1 MKKKIAIAGA
11 AIMAAVVVY
20 WAIAQTAP
28 PPLASIFPTGALVYL
43 EAKDFSAL
51 AGDWDRSVEKAA
63 WLNSANYEAFSR
75 SALFLKLG
83 QAQTDFATAAGVPPD
98 YALLKSVA
106 GANSALAIYNIDA
119 LQFLYVTRL
128 PSARAMNTAL
138 WKARGNYQTRRAGGA
153 DFYVKEDAATNR
165 VAAFAYSGDL
175 LMLATREDLMAGAL
189 ELLASSAGTTRG
201 AQPPPALGGEKWF
214 ADAIQ
219 AAPPGANDLRLVY
232 SLDRLEQAPQFRSH
246 WVQRN
251 AAALREF
258 SSGLAD
264 MERANGDMRE
274 RRVLLR
280 ANATAAISDESA
292 TGQLLAAV
300 PDDAGFYRA
309 RLVSGSAVSNSGPA
323 GSSYVDADQVEKSI
337 EEKIFAATGPP
348 KARNDFAPQVA
359 AERESGSEQDLE
371 TRIDQPPLADDR
383 VARAFAPLRER
394 LSAMALQ
401 AMLEVGS
408 TNVDSD
414 QVFVGSQSAIV
425 LLANANWDADAIR
438 GAISSA
444 AGSLW
449 SNGGL
454 GAGWRARAGSNGI
467 WELDGLGRIAMAVDG
482 RWLVIGS
489 FAGTS
494 GGNSGNS
501 TDLVSA
507 ILARRNRPALGGA
520 VYAAGWRH
528 ARELPNFERMMRL
541 IDFPQ
546 SHAGPG
552 DVGGTLS
559 NPGPGREPMFYSEN
573 IASFGRVLGRLQ
585 SAAIAVHDAGG
596 MLRETVDYR
605 IVP

>member
-1 MKKKIAIAGA
+1 MKKKIAIASA
-11 AIMAAVVVY
+11 AIMAAVVY

-28 PPLASIFPTGALVYL
+28 PPLATIFPTGALVYL
-43 EAKDFSAL
+43 EAKDFSSL
-51 AGDWDRSVEKAA
+51 VGDWDRSDEKAA
-63 WLNSANYEAFSR
+63 WLKSANYEAFSR

-106 GANSALAIYNIDA
+106 GTNSALAIYNIGH
-119 LQFLYVTRL
+119 LEFLYVTHL

-138 WKARGNYQTRRAGGA
+138 WKARGNYQTRKVGGV
-153 DFYVKEDAATNR
+153 DFYVKEDVATHR
-165 VAAFAYSGDL
+165 VAAFAYSGDV

-189 ELLASSAGTTRG
+189 ELLASSARGSAGG
-201 AQPPPALGGEKWF
+201 AQPPSLASEKWF

-219 AAPPGANDLRLVY
+219 AALPGPSDLRLVY

-246 WVQRN
+246 WMQRGTR
-251 AAALREF
+251 ATLREF

-264 MERANGDMRE
+264 LERTSGEMRE

-280 ANATAAISDESA
+280 ANAAAAISDETA
-292 TGQLLAAV
+292 TGQLIAAV

-309 RLVSGSAVSNSGPA
+309 RLFSNSGLS
-323 GSSYVDADQVEKSI
+323 GSGHADPEDVEKAI
-337 EEKIFAATGPP
+337 EEKIFAATAPP
-348 KARNDFAPQVA
+348 KARNDFAPQME
-359 AERESGSEQDLE
+359 AERESGSEQYLE
-371 TRIDQPPLADDR
+371 TRIDQPPLSDDR
-383 VARAFAPLRER
+383 VARAFAPLRDR
-394 LSAMALQ
+394 LAATPVQ

-414 QVFVGSQSAIV
+414 QVFIGSQSAIV
-425 LLANANWDADAIR
+425 LLASANWDADAIR
-438 GAISSA
+438 GALSSA

-454 GAGWRARAGSNGI
+454 GAGWRARAASNGV

-482 RWLVIGS
+482 RWLVIGTLGPG
-489 FAGTS
+489 GT
-494 GGNSGNS
+494 SGNS

-507 ILARRNRPALGGA
+507 ILARRNRPAVAGS

-528 ARELPNFERMMRL
+528 AREIPNFERMMRL

-546 SHAGPG
+546 AHVGPG
-552 DVGGTLS
+552 DAGGTS
-559 NPGPGREPMFYSEN
+559 GREPMFYSEN

-605 IVP
+605 IAP

>member
-1 MKKKIAIAGA
+1 MKTKITIASVVILA
-11 AIMAAVVVY
+11 AVVY

-28 PPLASIFPTGALVYL
+28 APLANIFPTGALVYL
-43 EAKDFSAL
+43 EARDFSTL
-51 AGDWDRSVEKAA
+51 AGDWDRSDERAA
-63 WLNSANYEAFSR
+63 WLKSANYEAFSR

-106 GANSALAIYNIDA
+106 GTNSALAIYNIGA

-138 WKARGNYQTRRAGGA
+138 WKLRGNYQTRKAGGV

-189 ELLASSAGTTRG
+189 ALMASSRTGTAPG
-201 AQPPPALGGEKWF
+201 AQPPSLASEKWF
-214 ADAIQ
+214 ADAVQ
-219 AAPPGANDLRLVY
+219 AAPPGSNDLRLVY
-232 SLDRLEQAPQFRSH
+232 SLGRLEQVPQFRSH
-246 WVQRN
+246 WVQRGTS
-251 AAALREF
+251 LREF

-264 MERANGDMRE
+264 LERANGEVRE

-280 ANATAAISDESA
+280 ANPAAAISDESA
-292 TGQLLAAV
+292 TGRLLAAV

-309 RLVSGSAVSNSGPA
+309 RLVSSSAVSNSGLSSSA
-323 GSSYVDADQVEKSI
+323 ASGSSYADAEQVEKSI
-337 EEKIFAATGPP
+337 EEKIFAATAPP
-348 KARNDFAPQVA
+348 KLRNDFAPQV
-359 AERESGSEQDLE
+359 ELEHEQGSEQDLE
-371 TRIDQPPLADDR
+371 TRIDQPPLSDDR
-383 VARAFAPLRER
+383 VARAFAPLREL
-394 LSAMALQ
+394 LSVMAVQ
-401 AMLEVGS
+401 AILEIGS
-408 TNVDSD
+408 TNVDTD
-414 QVFVGSQSAIV
+414 QVFVGSQSAVV

-438 GAISSA
+438 GALSSA

-454 GAGWRARAGSNGI
+454 GAGWRARAASNGV

-482 RWLVIGS
+482 RWLVIGTI
-489 FAGTS
+489 GS
-494 GGNSGNS
+494 GGNS
-501 TDLVSA
+501 TELVSA
-507 ILARRNRPALGGA
+507 ILARRNRPAVAGS

-528 ARELPNFERMMRL
+528 AREIPNFERMMRL

-546 SHAGPG
+546 SHAGAG
-552 DVGGTLS
+552 DAGGTLG
-559 NPGPGREPMFYSEN
+559 NPGTGREPMFYSEN
-573 IASFGRVLGRLQ
+573 IASFGRVLGRVQ
-585 SAAIAVHDAGG
+585 STAIAVHDLGG

>member
-1 MKKKIAIAGA
+1 MKTRITIASAV
-11 AIMAAVVVY
+11 IMAALVY

-28 PPLASIFPTGALVYL
+28 PPLARIFPTGALVYL
-43 EAKDFSAL
+43 EAKDFSAFL
-51 AGDWDRSVEKAA
+51 GDWDRSDEKAT
-63 WLNSANYEAFSR
+63 WLKSANYEAFSR

-83 QAQTDFATAAGVPPD
+83 QAQTDFAKAAGVPPD

-106 GANSALAIYNIDA
+106 GANSALAIYNIGA
-119 LQFLYVTRL
+119 LQFLYVTHL

-138 WKARGNYQTRRAGGA
+138 EKARGNYQTRKAGGV

-189 ELLASSAGTTRG
+189 ELLASSAAQTGRAG
-201 AQPPPALGGEKWF
+201 QPPSLASEKWF

-219 AAPPGANDLRLVY
+219 AALPGSNDLRLVY
-232 SLDRLEQAPQFRSH
+232 NLDRLEQAPQFRSH
-246 WVQRN
+246 WVQRG
-251 AAALREF
+251 ASLREF

-264 MERANGDMRE
+264 MERTNGEIRE

-280 ANATAAISDESA
+280 ANATAAISEESA

-309 RLVSGSAVSNSGPA
+309 RLHPEAELA
-323 GSSYVDADQVEKSI
+323 EKSI
-337 EEKIFAATGPP
+337 EEKIFAATAPAKP
-348 KARNDFAPQVA
+348 RNDFAPPVEI
-359 AERESGSEQDLE
+359 EREQGSEQDLE
-371 TRIDQPPLADDR
+371 TRIDQPPLSDDR

-394 LSAMALQ
+394 LSATAVQ

-408 TNVDSD
+408 TNVDAD

-425 LLANANWDADAIR
+425 LLAGANWDADAIR

-454 GAGWRARAGSNGI
+454 GAGWRARSGSNGV
-467 WELDGLGRIAMAVDG
+467 WDLDGLGRIAMAVDG
-482 RWLVIGS
+482 RWLFIGTIG
-489 FAGTS
+489 AV
-494 GGNSGNS
+494 GNS

-507 ILARRNRPALGGA
+507 ILARRNRPAVAGS

-528 ARELPNFERMMRL
+528 AREIPNFERMMRL

-546 SHAGPG
+546 SHGGPG
-552 DVGGTLS
+552 D
-559 NPGPGREPMFYSEN
+559 PIQGREPMFYSEN
-573 IASFGRVLGRLQ
+573 IASFGRVLGRVQ
-585 SAAIAVHDAGG
+585 SAAVAVHDAGG

-605 IVP
+605 IAP

>member
-1 MKKKIAIAGA
+1 MKARIAIASA
-11 AIMAAVVVY
+11 VIMAAVVY
-20 WAIAQTAP
+20 WAIAQNAP
-28 PPLASIFPTGALVYL
+28 PPLANIFPTGALVYL

-51 AGDWDRSVEKAA
+51 VGDWDRSDEKAA
-63 WLNSANYEAFSR
+63 WLKSANYEAFSR

-106 GANSALAIYNIDA
+106 GANSALAIYNVGA
-119 LQFLYVTRL
+119 LQFLYLTRL

-138 WKARGNYQTRRAGGA
+138 WKTRGNYQTRKAGGV
-153 DFYVKEDAATNR
+153 DFYVKEDVATNR

-175 LMLATREDLMAGAL
+175 LMLATREDLIAGAL
-189 ELLASSAGTTRG
+189 ELLASSTAGTTRAG
-201 AQPPPALGGEKWF
+201 QPPPALGGEKWF

-219 AAPPGANDLRLVY
+219 AALPGPNDLRLVY
-232 SLDRLEQAPQFRSH
+232 NLDRLEQVPQFRSH

-264 MERANGDMRE
+264 LERANGEIRE

-280 ANATAAISDESA
+280 ANAAAAISDESA

-309 RLVSGSAVSNSGPA
+309 KLVSNSGLSDWEQA
-323 GSSYVDADQVEKSI
+323 EKVI
-337 EEKIFAATGPP
+337 EEKIFAATTPP
-348 KARNDFAPQVA
+348 KPRNDFAPPVEV
-359 AERESGSEQDLE
+359 ERESGSEQDLE
-371 TRIDQPPLADDR
+371 TRIDQPPLSDDR
-383 VARAFAPLRER
+383 VARAFARLRER
-394 LSAMALQ
+394 LSATPVQ

-408 TNVDSD
+408 TDVDAD
-414 QVFVGSQSAIV
+414 QVFVGSQSAIA
-425 LLANANWDADAIR
+425 LLASANWDGDAIR
-438 GAISSA
+438 GAITSA

-454 GAGWRARAGSNGI
+454 GAGWRARSASNGV

-482 RWLVIGS
+482 RWLVIG
-489 FAGTS
+489 TI
-494 GGNSGNS
+494 GNSGNS

-507 ILARRNRPALGGA
+507 ILARRNRPAIAGS

-528 ARELPNFERMMRL
+528 TRELSNFERMMRL

-546 SHAGPG
+546 SHAGAG
-552 DVGGTLS
+552 DVGGTS
-559 NPGPGREPMFYSEN
+559 GREPMLYSEN
-573 IASFGRVLGRLQ
+573 IASFGRVLGRVQ
-585 SAAIAVHDAGG
+585 SAAIAVHDLGG

-605 IVP
+605 IAP

>member
-1 MKKKIAIAGA
+1 MKTKITIACVV
-11 AIMAAVVVY
+11 IMAAVVY
-20 WAIAQTAP
+20 WAIAQTPPAP
-28 PPLASIFPTGALVYL
+28 FANIFPTGALMYL
-43 EAKDFSAL
+43 EAKDFSSMV
-51 AGDWDRSVEKAA
+51 GDWDRSDEKAV
-63 WLNSANYEAFSR
+63 WLKSANYEAFSR

-106 GANSALAIYNIDA
+106 GANSALAIYNIGA

-138 WKARGNYQTRRAGGA
+138 WKARGNYQTRKAGGVE
-153 DFYVKEDAATNR
+153 FYVKEDAATNR

-175 LMLATREDLMAGAL
+175 LMLATREDLMAGVL
-189 ELLASSAGTTRG
+189 ELLASSTVGSNRTGQAPSL
-201 AQPPPALGGEKWF
+201 ASEKWF
-214 ADAIQ
+214 DDTIQ
-219 AAPPGANDLRLVY
+219 AALPGSNDLRLVY
-232 SLDRLEQAPQFRSH
+232 NLDRLEQVPQFRSH
-246 WVQRN
+246 WVQRG
-251 AAALREF
+251 ASLREF
-258 SSGLAD
+258 SAGLAD
-264 MERANGDMRE
+264 LERANGEMRE

-280 ANATAAISDESA
+280 ANAAAAISDESA

-309 RLVSGSAVSNSGPA
+309 RLISGSGDP
-323 GSSYVDADQVEKSI
+323 DQAERAI
-337 EEKIFAATGPP
+337 EEKIFAATAPAKP
-348 KARNDFAPQVA
+348 RNDFAPAVEL
-359 AERESGSEQDLE
+359 EREQGSEQDLE
-371 TRIDQPPLADDR
+371 TRIDQPPLTDDR
-383 VARAFAPLRER
+383 VSRAFAALRER
-394 LSAMALQ
+394 LSAKALQ

-408 TNVDSD
+408 TSADAD

-425 LLANANWDADAIR
+425 LLASANWDAEAIR
-438 GAISSA
+438 GAITSA

-454 GAGWRARAGSNGI
+454 GAGWRARAASNGV

-494 GGNSGNS
+494 GANSGNS

-507 ILARRNRPALGGA
+507 ILARRNRPAVAGS

-552 DVGGTLS
+552 DAPGGQ
-559 NPGPGREPMFYSEN
+559 GREPMFYSEN

-605 IVP
+605 IAP

>member
-1 MKKKIAIAGA
+1 MKTKITIASAVILA
-11 AIMAAVVVY
+11 AVVY
-20 WAIAQTAP
+20 WAVAQTAP
-28 PPLASIFPTGALVYL
+28 PPLANIFPTGALVYL
-43 EAKDFSAL
+43 EAKEFSAL
-51 AGDWDRSVEKAA
+51 VGDWDRSDEKAA
-63 WLNSANYEAFSR
+63 WLKSANYEAFSR

-106 GANSALAIYNIDA
+106 GAHSALAIYNIGA

-138 WKARGNYQTRRAGGA
+138 WKARGTYQTRKAGGV

-165 VAAFAYSGDL
+165 VAAFAYSGEV

-189 ELLASSAGTTRG
+189 ELLASTAAGTNRAG
-201 AQPPPALGGEKWF
+201 QPPSLASEKWF
-214 ADAIQ
+214 TDAIQ
-219 AAPPGANDLRLVY
+219 AALPGSNDLRLVY
-232 SLDRLEQAPQFRSH
+232 NLDRLEQVPQFRSH
-246 WVQRN
+246 WVQRGTR
-251 AAALREF
+251 ATLREF

-264 MERANGDMRE
+264 LERANGDIGE

-292 TGQLLAAV
+292 TAQLLAAV

-309 RLVSGSAVSNSGPA
+309 RLVSNSGLS
-323 GSSYVDADQVEKSI
+323 GSSVSGSGLPDAEQVEKTI
-337 EEKIFAATGPP
+337 EEKIFAATAPP
-348 KARNDFAPQVA
+348 KPRNDFAPQVDG
-359 AERESGSEQDLE
+359 ERDSGSEQDLE
-371 TRIDQPPLADDR
+371 TRIDQPPLSDDR

-394 LSAMALQ
+394 LFATPMQ

-408 TNVDSD
+408 TNVDAD

-425 LLANANWDADAIR
+425 LVASANWDADAIR

-454 GAGWRARAGSNGI
+454 GAGWRERAGSNGV
-467 WELDGLGRIAMAVDG
+467 WELDGLGRIAMAVDR
-482 RWLVIGS
+482 RWLVIASMGP
-489 FAGTS
+489 
-494 GGNSGNS
+494 SGNS

-507 ILARRNRPALGGA
+507 ILARRNRPAVAGS

-528 ARELPNFERMMRL
+528 ARELPNFERMMKL

-552 DVGGTLS
+552 D
-559 NPGPGREPMFYSEN
+559 PGQGREPMFYSEN
-573 IASFGRVLGRLQ
+573 IASFGHVLGRVQ
-585 SAAIAVHDAGG
+585 SAAIAVHDFGG
-596 MLRETVDYR
+596 MLRETVEYR
-605 IVP
+605 IAP

>member
-1 MKKKIAIAGA
+1 MKTKITIAIAV
-11 AIMAAVVVY
+11 IMAAVVY

-28 PPLASIFPTGALVYL
+28 PPLASIFPTGASVYL
-43 EAKDFSAL
+43 EAKDFSAFV
-51 AGDWDRSVEKAA
+51 GDWDRSAEKAA
-63 WLNSANYEAFSR
+63 WLKSANYEAFSR

-106 GANSALAIYNIDA
+106 GANSALAIYHIGH
-119 LQFLYVTRL
+119 LEFLYVTHL

-138 WKARGNYQTRRAGGA
+138 WKARGNYQTRKAGGV

-165 VAAFAYSGDL
+165 AAAFAYSGDL

-189 ELLASSAGTTRG
+189 ELLASSAGTTRA
-201 AQPPPALGGEKWF
+201 AQPQPSLGGEKWF

-219 AAPPGANDLRLVY
+219 AALPGTSDLRLVY
-232 SLDRLEQAPQFRSH
+232 NLDRLEQAPQFRSH
-246 WVQRN
+246 WVQRD

-264 MERANGDMRE
+264 LERASGEIRE

-280 ANATAAISDESA
+280 ANAAAAISDESA

-309 RLVSGSAVSNSGPA
+309 RLITGSEEA
-323 GSSYVDADQVEKSI
+323 EKAI
-337 EEKIFAATGPP
+337 EEKIFAATAPP
-348 KARNDFAPQVA
+348 KPRNDFAPQVEG
-359 AERESGSEQDLE
+359 ERESGSEQDLE
-371 TRIDQPPLADDR
+371 TRIDQPPLSDDR

-394 LSAMALQ
+394 LSGTAVQ

-408 TNVDSD
+408 TNVDAD

-425 LLANANWDADAIR
+425 LLANANWDADAMR

-444 AGSLW
+444 AGALW

-454 GAGWRARAGSNGI
+454 GAGWRARSGSNGV
-467 WELDGLGRIAMAVDG
+467 WDLDGLGRITMAVDG
-482 RWLVIGS
+482 RWLVIG
-489 FAGTS
+489 T
-494 GGNSGNS
+494 SGNS

-507 ILARRNRPALGGA
+507 ILARRNRPAVAGS

-528 ARELPNFERMMRL
+528 AREIPNFERMMRL

-546 SHAGPG
+546 AHAGPG
-552 DVGGTLS
+552 EVG
-559 NPGPGREPMFYSEN
+559 NVPGREPMFYSEN
-573 IASFGRVLGRLQ
+573 IASFGRVLGRVQ

-596 MLRETVDYR
+596 MLRETVNYR
-605 IVP
+605 IAP

>member
-1 MKKKIAIAGA
+1 MKTKIAVAIVV
-11 AIMAAVVVY
+11 IMAAVLY
-20 WAIAQTAP
+20 WAVAQTPP
-28 PPLASIFPTGALVYL
+28 PPLANIFPTGALVYL

-51 AGDWDRSVEKAA
+51 VGDWDRSAEKAA
-63 WLNSANYEAFSR
+63 WLKSANYEAFSR

-106 GANSALAIYNIDA
+106 GANSALAIYNIGH
-119 LQFLYVTRL
+119 LEFLYVTHL

-138 WKARGNYQTRRAGGA
+138 EKARGSHQTRKAGGV

-165 VAAFAYSGDL
+165 AAAFAYSGDL
-175 LMLATREDLMAGAL
+175 LMLATREDLIAGAL
-189 ELLASSAGTTRG
+189 ELLASTAGANRAT
-201 AQPPPALGGEKWF
+201 QPQPALGGEKWF

-219 AAPPGANDLRLVY
+219 AALPGSNDLRLVY
-232 SLDRLEQAPQFRSH
+232 DLDRLEQVPQFRSH

-264 MERANGDMRE
+264 LERANGEIRE
-274 RRVLLR
+274 HRVLLR
-280 ANATAAISDESA
+280 ANAAAAISDESA

-309 RLVSGSAVSNSGPA
+309 RLVPGSEEA
-323 GSSYVDADQVEKSI
+323 EKAI
-337 EEKIFAATGPP
+337 EEKIFAATAPAKP
-348 KARNDFAPQVA
+348 RNDFAPQVEG
-359 AERESGSEQDLE
+359 ERQSGSEQDLE
-371 TRIDQPPLADDR
+371 TRIDQPPLSDDR

-394 LSAMALQ
+394 LSATAVQ

-408 TNVDSD
+408 TNVDAD

-438 GAISSA
+438 GALSSA

-454 GAGWRARAGSNGI
+454 GAGWRSRSTPNGV

-482 RWLVIGS
+482 RWLVIG
-489 FAGTS
+489 TV
-494 GGNSGNS
+494 GNS

-507 ILARRNRPALGGA
+507 ILARRSRPAVAGS

-528 ARELPNFERMMRL
+528 AREIPNFERMMRL

-546 SHAGPG
+546 GHAGPG
-552 DVGGTLS
+552 DVG
-559 NPGPGREPMFYSEN
+559 NVPGREPMFYSEN
-573 IASFGRVLGRLQ
+573 IASFGRVLGRVQ
-585 SAAIAVHDAGG
+585 SEAIAVHDAGG
-596 MLRETVDYR
+596 MLRETVIYR
-605 IVP
+605 IAP

>member
-1 MKKKIAIAGA
+1 MKTRITIASAV
-11 AIMAAVVVY
+11 IMAALVY

-28 PPLASIFPTGALVYL
+28 PPLARIFPTGALVYL
-43 EAKDFSAL
+43 EAKDFSAFL
-51 AGDWDRSVEKAA
+51 GDWDRSDEKAT
-63 WLNSANYEAFSR
+63 WLKSANYEAFSR

-83 QAQTDFATAAGVPPD
+83 QAQTDFAKAAGVPPD

-106 GANSALAIYNIDA
+106 GANSALAIYNIGA
-119 LQFLYVTRL
+119 LQFLYVTHL

-138 WKARGNYQTRRAGGA
+138 EKARGNYQTRKAGGV

-189 ELLASSAGTTRG
+189 ELRASSAAQTGRAG
-201 AQPPPALGGEKWF
+201 QPPSLASEKWF

-219 AAPPGANDLRLVY
+219 AALPGSNDLRLVY
-232 SLDRLEQAPQFRSH
+232 NLDRLEQAPQFRSH
-246 WVQRN
+246 WVQRG
-251 AAALREF
+251 ASLREF

-264 MERANGDMRE
+264 MERTNGEIRE

-280 ANATAAISDESA
+280 ANATAAISEEIA

-309 RLVSGSAVSNSGPA
+309 RLHPEAELA
-323 GSSYVDADQVEKSI
+323 EKSI
-337 EEKIFAATGPP
+337 EEKIFAATAPAKP
-348 KARNDFAPQVA
+348 RNDFAPPVEI
-359 AERESGSEQDLE
+359 EREQGSEQDLE
-371 TRIDQPPLADDR
+371 TRIDQPPLSDDR

-394 LSAMALQ
+394 LSATAVQ

-408 TNVDSD
+408 TNVDAD

-425 LLANANWDADAIR
+425 LLAGANWDADAIR

-454 GAGWRARAGSNGI
+454 GAGWRARSGSNGV
-467 WELDGLGRIAMAVDG
+467 WDLDGLGRIAMAVDG
-482 RWLVIGS
+482 RWLFIGTI
-489 FAGTS
+489 GTV
-494 GGNSGNS
+494 GNS

-507 ILARRNRPALGGA
+507 ILARRNRPAVAGS

-528 ARELPNFERMMRL
+528 AREIPNFERMMRL

-546 SHAGPG
+546 SHGGPG
-552 DVGGTLS
+552 D
-559 NPGPGREPMFYSEN
+559 PIQGREPMFYSEN
-573 IASFGRVLGRLQ
+573 IASFGRVLGRVQ
-585 SAAIAVHDAGG
+585 SAAVAVHDAGG

-605 IVP
+605 IAP